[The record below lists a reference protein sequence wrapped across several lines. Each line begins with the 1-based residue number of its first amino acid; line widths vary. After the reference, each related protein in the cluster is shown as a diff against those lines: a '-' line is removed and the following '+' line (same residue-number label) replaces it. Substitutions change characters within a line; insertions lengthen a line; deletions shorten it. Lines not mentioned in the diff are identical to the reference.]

1 VAARKKPGAGPGR
14 PPGTPNKS
22 TANAR
27 EAIARLVEGNM
38 GRVQGW
44 LDEIHAKDG
53 PKAAM
58 ACFTDLI
65 EYHVPKLARS
75 EVEQHHDGKIE
86 IVARWQQSTPK

>member
-1 VAARKKPGAGPGR
+1 
-14 PPGTPNKS
+14 
-22 TANAR
+22 
-27 EAIARLVEGNM
+27 M

>member
-1 VAARKKPGAGPGR
+1 MATRGRKPGI
-14 PPGTPNKS
+14 PNKA
-22 TANAR
+22 TVNAR
-27 EAIARLVEGNM
+27 EAIARLVDGNM

-44 LDEIHAKDG
+44 LDRIDAEQG
-53 PKAAM
+53 PVAAM
-58 ACFTDLI
+58 RAFSDLI